1 MSASQ
6 FESLT
11 PIKVGPFTE
20 ETLYVAIN
28 RVALALSIVIDRSG
42 VDFDEPETGVS
53 PASEL
58 ADPCAPLVSGCRQ
71 AGLYLKEFEPAS
83 VSELM
88 DLVREGYPLV
98 LALPDGK
105 IKVMEKMV
113 GRKIEASTI
122 RAVGGRATGA
132 TESETISQ
140 SGLKSL
146 LFQQEKGRL
155 FVAKKELECDTFSS
169 GGGRDQRG
177 LDGIHDSHRGG
188 SGGHGVGGHG
198 GHGGGGHGTH
208 HGPGHNS
215 DIPPLKRF
223 LSLLKLDNRDI
234 FTIVLFAM
242 VAGVL
247 SLATPLAIES
257 MVNVVSWGTYI
268 QPLLVIA
275 LMLFACLSLGG
286 VLKILQTVLVEIIQR
301 RQLVRIVGDLS
312 HRFPRANQASMSHEY
327 PRELAN
333 RVFDIMTI
341 QKATAV
347 LLLDGITIVLTTIL
361 GLLLLGFYHPF
372 LLGFD
377 IALILCMITI
387 TWVLGRGGIR
397 TAINESIVKYRIAHW
412 LQDVIASPSA
422 FKINGGEGLAVE
434 RANRLASEYIDARRK
449 QFRIVIRQV
458 AFAIGLQV
466 IASTA
471 VLSLGGWLVIQGQ
484 LTLGQLVASE
494 LIVTVVV
501 GAFAK
506 AGKSLEKFYDL
517 MAGMDK
523 VGHLLDVEVD
533 PRFELGSIPDGPAE
547 VRWDELHF
555 PSATGTSHVAANR
568 LSPGSTV
575 AITGDDVTG
584 KAMLAKALVGLV
596 TPEHGVVEIAGL
608 DAGQASYAGGGRM
621 VAYAGEIEIFRS
633 TMNENID
640 LGRGGIGQNRVRETL
655 QMVGLWDDV
664 LRLPEGVQT
673 VLQTGGHPLTEIQ
686 SQQLMIARAV
696 SGSPRLLVI
705 NGLLDHLADDV
716 RDYVWNQLS
725 SANRPWTLVV
735 VTQDKAIA
743 AKCDQQIDVHA

>member
-1 MSASQ
+1 MSGSQ
-6 FESLT
+6 FDDLT

-20 ETLYVAIN
+20 QTLYVAIK
-28 RVALALSIVIDRSG
+28 RVALALSIVIDRSA
-42 VDFDEPETGVS
+42 VDFDEPETGDS
-53 PASEL
+53 PSSEL
-58 ADPCAPLVSGCRQ
+58 ADPCAPLVSGARQ
-71 AGLYLKEFEPAS
+71 VGVYLKEFEPAS
-83 VSELM
+83 VGELM
-88 DLVREGYPLV
+88 ALVREGYPLV
-98 LALPDGK
+98 LALPGGK
-105 IKVMEKMV
+105 IKVMEQMV

-122 RAVGGRATGA
+122 EATGGGATGA
-132 TESETISQ
+132 TQSQSISQ

-146 LFQQEKGRL
+146 LFKQEKGRL
-155 FVAKKELECDTFSS
+155 FVAKKELECDTFSA
-169 GGGRDQRG
+169 GGGGDHHG
-177 LDGIHDSHRGG
+177 GNDGHDGP
-188 SGGHGVGGHG
+188 GGHGSGPHPDGH
-198 GHGGGGHGTH
+198 H
-208 HGPGHNS
+208 S
-215 DIPPLKRF
+215 DIPPLRRF
-223 LSLLKLDNRDI
+223 LSLLRLDNRDI
-234 FTIVLFAM
+234 FTIVLFAL

-286 VLKILQTVLVEIIQR
+286 FLKLLQAVLVEIIQR

-312 HRFPRANQASMSHEY
+312 HRFPRANQMSMAGEY

-347 LLLDGITIVLTTIL
+347 LLMDGITIVLTTVL

-377 IALILCMITI
+377 IALILCMVTI
-387 TWVLGRGGIR
+387 TWVLGRGGVR

-412 LQDVIASPSA
+412 LQDVLASPSA

-449 QFRIVIRQV
+449 QFRVVIRQV

-471 VLSLGGWLVIQGQ
+471 VLSLGGWLVIQQQ

-555 PSATGTSHVAANR
+555 PTATGTTHVHETR
-568 LSPGSTV
+568 LAPGSTV
-575 AITGDDVTG
+575 AIVGDDVTG
-584 KAMLAKALVGLV
+584 KSMLAKSLVGLV
-596 TPEHGVVEIAGL
+596 TPHHGVVEVAGL
-608 DAGQASYAGGGRM
+608 DAAQASYAGGGRM

-633 TMNENID
+633 TLAENID

-664 LRLPEGVQT
+664 LRLHNGVQT
-673 VLQTGGHPLTEIQ
+673 VLQTGGFPLTAVQ
-686 SQQLMIARAV
+686 THQLMIARAI

-705 NGLLDHLADDV
+705 NGLLDRLAGDL
-716 RDYVWNQLS
+716 REKVWEQLS
-725 SANRPWTLVV
+725 SSERPWTLVV
-735 VTQDKAIA
+735 VTQDESIA
-743 AKCDQQIDVHA
+743 AKCDQQISIRA